1 MATKEYTKC
10 EDLFSVQLAE
20 LMRVNQLYTNLE
32 DLYQNK
38 IGTLYDEFNIEI
50 PLRFEKEYG
59 WLWKEDT
66 IESIKD
72 SAAAAAAIL
81 NEVRVKP
88 KPYQAISSEDVK
100 KQVKIIEKAMMSDML
115 DKVLECACP
124 IFYKD

>member
-1 MATKEYTKC
+1 MATKEYTQC

-59 WLWKEDT
+59 WLWKENTIDT
-66 IESIKD
+66 IKD

-81 NEVRVKP
+81 NEVRVKA
-88 KPYQAISSEDVK
+88 KPYQPISSEDVK

-124 IFYKD
+124 IFYED